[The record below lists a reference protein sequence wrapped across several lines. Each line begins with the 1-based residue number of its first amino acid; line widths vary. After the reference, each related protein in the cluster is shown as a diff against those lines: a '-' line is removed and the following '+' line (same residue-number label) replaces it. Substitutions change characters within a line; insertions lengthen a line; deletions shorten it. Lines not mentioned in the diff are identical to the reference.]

1 MESVHTIR
9 LRDPWEQHQS
19 PDGCLH
25 RRTFHPPT
33 GIEQTKA
40 VWVVV
45 NAQTIPAEIRCN
57 GVLLGIAHQQAAFEI
72 TPLLQASNQLEM
84 LIPQSASGTGEAS
97 RGAVH
102 LEIRDTLDAEPPTD
116 NND

>member
-1 MESVHTIR
+1 M
-9 LRDPWEQHQS
+9 
-19 PDGCLH
+19 
-25 RRTFHPPT
+25 
-33 GIEQTKA
+33 
-40 VWVVV
+40 V